1 MEQNIGYIKSIKIT
15 GLWGK
20 QDILWNLRPDA
31 NILSGIN
38 GSGKS
43 SILRAVYKTL
53 YFDRLEY
60 IEEDSSFSKIWIC
73 FSDNEEI
80 RCESVEAK
88 SVSESVEK
96 ASLSSEGEIR
106 SVERKKDSEYYVVGA
121 TKDLDDFIDILF
133 INNFDRPL
141 IDSDAIQK
149 LSDKRVKTELDWQL
163 YKLQSAYLSYQ
174 VNIGNRIIKL
184 LSSDDI
190 SSKEKATSISAK
202 KVLFQDIIDDLFCA
216 TNKQIDR
223 SKNEIQF
230 ISGNETLSPYQLSAG
245 EKQVLVILLTVLIQD
260 EKPCI
265 LLMDE
270 PEISLHIEWQK
281 KLINLIRDINPKV
294 QIILATHSPAV
305 IMNGWIDAVTEVSDI
320 STIYVK

>member
-1 MEQNIGYIKSIKIT
+1 MEQNVGYIKNIRIT

-20 QDILWNLRPDA
+20 QDISWNLRPDV

-43 SILRAVYKTL
+43 SILRAVYQTL
-53 YFDRLEY
+53 ISGKEICVENSIFL
-60 IEEDSSFSKIWIC
+60 SKIQIC
-73 FSDNEEI
+73 FSN
-80 RCESVEAK
+80 
-88 SVSESVEK
+88 SEDV
-96 ASLSSEGEIR
+96 L
-106 SVERKKDSEYYVVGA
+106 DS
-121 TKDLDDFIDILF
+121 TDILF

-141 IDSDAIQK
+141 IDSGSIQK

-174 VNIGNRIIKL
+174 VNIGNRIIRL

-190 SSKEKATSISAK
+190 ASKEKAASISSK
-202 KVLFQDIIDDLFCA
+202 KLLFQDVIDDLFCA
-216 TNKQIDR
+216 TNKRIDR

-230 ISGNETLSPYQLSAG
+230 ISGNDTLSPYQLSAG
-245 EKQVLVILLTVLIQD
+245 EKQILVILLTVLIQD

-281 KLINLIRDINPKV
+281 KLINLIRDLNQKV
-294 QIILATHSPAV
+294 QIILVTHSPAV

-320 STIYVK
+320 SSISEK

>member
-1 MEQNIGYIKSIKIT
+1 MEQNVGYIKNIRIT

-20 QDILWNLRPDA
+20 QDISWNLRPDV

-43 SILRAVYKTL
+43 SILRAVYQTL
-53 YFDRLEY
+53 ISGKEICVENSIFL
-60 IEEDSSFSKIWIC
+60 SKIQIC
-73 FSDNEEI
+73 FSN
-80 RCESVEAK
+80 
-88 SVSESVEK
+88 SEDV
-96 ASLSSEGEIR
+96 L
-106 SVERKKDSEYYVVGA
+106 DS
-121 TKDLDDFIDILF
+121 IDILF

-141 IDSDAIQK
+141 IDSGSIQK

-174 VNIGNRIIKL
+174 VNIGNRIIRL
-184 LSSDDI
+184 LSSNDI
-190 SSKEKATSISAK
+190 ASKEKAASISSK
-202 KVLFQDIIDDLFCA
+202 KLLFQDVIDDLFCA

-230 ISGNETLSPYQLSAG
+230 ISGNDTLSPYQLSAG
-245 EKQVLVILLTVLIQD
+245 EKQILVILLTVLIQD

-281 KLINLIRDINPKV
+281 KLINLIRDLNQKV

-320 STIYVK
+320 SSISEM

>member
-1 MEQNIGYIKSIKIT
+1 MLSHKLDNMEQNVGYIKNIRIT

-20 QDILWNLRPDA
+20 QDISWNLRPDV

-43 SILRAVYKTL
+43 SILRAVYQTL
-53 YFDRLEY
+53 ISGKEICVENSIFL
-60 IEEDSSFSKIWIC
+60 SKIQIC
-73 FSDNEEI
+73 FSN
-80 RCESVEAK
+80 
-88 SVSESVEK
+88 SEDV
-96 ASLSSEGEIR
+96 L
-106 SVERKKDSEYYVVGA
+106 DS
-121 TKDLDDFIDILF
+121 TDILF

-141 IDSDAIQK
+141 IDSGSIQK

-174 VNIGNRIIKL
+174 VNIGNRIIRL

-190 SSKEKATSISAK
+190 ASKEKAASISSK
-202 KVLFQDIIDDLFCA
+202 KLLFQDVIDDLFCA
-216 TNKQIDR
+216 TNKRIDR

-230 ISGNETLSPYQLSAG
+230 ISGNDTLSPYQLSAG
-245 EKQVLVILLTVLIQD
+245 EKQILVILLTVLIQD

-281 KLINLIRDINPKV
+281 KLINLIRDLNQKV

-320 STIYVK
+320 SSISEK

>member
-1 MEQNIGYIKSIKIT
+1 MEQNVGYIKNIRIT

-20 QDILWNLRPDA
+20 QDISWNLRPDV

-43 SILRAVYKTL
+43 SILRAVYQTL
-53 YFDRLEY
+53 ISGKEICVENSIFL
-60 IEEDSSFSKIWIC
+60 SKIQIC
-73 FSDNEEI
+73 FSN
-80 RCESVEAK
+80 
-88 SVSESVEK
+88 SEDV
-96 ASLSSEGEIR
+96 L
-106 SVERKKDSEYYVVGA
+106 DS
-121 TKDLDDFIDILF
+121 TDILF

-141 IDSDAIQK
+141 IDSGSIQK

-174 VNIGNRIIKL
+174 VNIGNRIIRL

-190 SSKEKATSISAK
+190 ASKEKAASISSK
-202 KVLFQDIIDDLFCA
+202 KLLFQDVIDDLFCA
-216 TNKQIDR
+216 TNKRIDR

-230 ISGNETLSPYQLSAG
+230 ISGNDTLSPYQLSAG
-245 EKQVLVILLTVLIQD
+245 EKQILVILLTVLIQD

-281 KLINLIRDINPKV
+281 KLINLIRDLNQKV

-320 STIYVK
+320 SSISEK

>member
-1 MEQNIGYIKSIKIT
+1 M
-15 GLWGK
+15 
-20 QDILWNLRPDA
+20 
-31 NILSGIN
+31 
-38 GSGKS
+38 
-43 SILRAVYKTL
+43 
-53 YFDRLEY
+53 
-60 IEEDSSFSKIWIC
+60 
-73 FSDNEEI
+73 
-80 RCESVEAK
+80 
-88 SVSESVEK
+88 
-96 ASLSSEGEIR
+96 
-106 SVERKKDSEYYVVGA
+106 
-121 TKDLDDFIDILF
+121 DDFIDSLF

>member
-1 MEQNIGYIKSIKIT
+1 MEQNVGYIKNIRIT

-20 QDILWNLRPDA
+20 QDISWNLRPDV

-43 SILRAVYKTL
+43 SILRAVYQTL
-53 YFDRLEY
+53 ISGKEICVENSIFL
-60 IEEDSSFSKIWIC
+60 SKIQIC
-73 FSDNEEI
+73 FSN
-80 RCESVEAK
+80 
-88 SVSESVEK
+88 SEDV
-96 ASLSSEGEIR
+96 L
-106 SVERKKDSEYYVVGA
+106 DS
-121 TKDLDDFIDILF
+121 TDILF

-141 IDSDAIQK
+141 IDSGSIQK

-174 VNIGNRIIKL
+174 VNIGNRIIRL

-190 SSKEKATSISAK
+190 ASKEKAASISSK
-202 KVLFQDIIDDLFCA
+202 KLLFQDVIDDLFCA
-216 TNKQIDR
+216 TNKRIDR

-230 ISGNETLSPYQLSAG
+230 ISGNDTLSPYQLSAG
-245 EKQVLVILLTVLIQD
+245 EKQILVILLTVLIQD

-281 KLINLIRDINPKV
+281 KLINLIRDLNQKV

-305 IMNGWIDAVTEVSDI
+305 IMNGWIDAVTEVSGI
-320 STIYVK
+320 SSISEK

>member
-1 MEQNIGYIKSIKIT
+1 MEQNVGYIKNIRIT

-20 QDILWNLRPDA
+20 QDISWNLRPDV

-43 SILRAVYKTL
+43 SILRAVYQTL
-53 YFDRLEY
+53 ISGKEICVENSIFL
-60 IEEDSSFSKIWIC
+60 SKIQIC
-73 FSDNEEI
+73 FSN
-80 RCESVEAK
+80 
-88 SVSESVEK
+88 SEDV
-96 ASLSSEGEIR
+96 L
-106 SVERKKDSEYYVVGA
+106 DS
-121 TKDLDDFIDILF
+121 TDILF

-141 IDSDAIQK
+141 IDSGSIQK

-174 VNIGNRIIKL
+174 VNIGNRIIRL

-190 SSKEKATSISAK
+190 ASKEKAASISSK
-202 KVLFQDIIDDLFCA
+202 KLLFQDVIDDLFCA
-216 TNKQIDR
+216 TNKRIDR

-230 ISGNETLSPYQLSAG
+230 ISGNDTLSPYQLSAG
-245 EKQVLVILLTVLIQD
+245 EKQILVILLTVLIQD
-260 EKPCI
+260 EKLCI

-281 KLINLIRDINPKV
+281 KLINLIRDLNQKV

-320 STIYVK
+320 SSISEK

>member
-43 SILRAVYKTL
+43 SILRAVYQTL
-53 YFDRLEY
+53 SPETEGCMEEY
-60 IEEDSSFSKIWIC
+60 SFFSKIEIC
-73 FSDNEEI
+73 S
-80 RCESVEAK
+80 
-88 SVSESVEK
+88 
-96 ASLSSEGEIR
+96 
-106 SVERKKDSEYYVVGA
+106 
-121 TKDLDDFIDILF
+121 TDLDSIDILF

>member
-1 MEQNIGYIKSIKIT
+1 MEQNIGYIKNIRIN
-15 GLWGK
+15 GLWGR
-20 QDILWNLRPDA
+20 QDVSWNLRPDV

-43 SILRAVYKTL
+43 SILRAIYQTL
-53 YFDRLEY
+53 FSDASDNLEEHSLLSEMWIHFSDCAEIY
-60 IEEDSSFSKIWIC
+60 CESINAKSVGEAVQMASSFSENNIYKVNRIK
-73 FSDNEEI
+73 NG
-80 RCESVEAK
+80 K
-88 SVSESVEK
+88 
-96 ASLSSEGEIR
+96 
-106 SVERKKDSEYYVVGA
+106 YYVIGA
-121 TKDLDDFIDILF
+121 TKSREDFIDILF

-141 IDSDAIQK
+141 VDSDAIQK

-174 VNIGNRIIKL
+174 VNIGNRIIRL

-190 SSKEKATSISAK
+190 ASKEKAASISSK
-202 KVLFQDIIDDLFCA
+202 KILFQDMIDDLFRD
-216 TNKQIDR
+216 TNKQLDR

-230 ISGNETLSPYQLSAG
+230 LSGNDTLSPYQLSAG
-245 EKQVLVILLTVLIQD
+245 EKQMLVILLTVLIQD
-260 EKPCI
+260 EKPCV

-281 KLINLIRDINPKV
+281 KLINLIRDINPRV

-320 STIYVK
+320 SSISEK

>member
-1 MEQNIGYIKSIKIT
+1 MEQNVGYIKNIRIT

-20 QDILWNLRPDA
+20 QDISWNLRPDV

-43 SILRAVYKTL
+43 SILRAVYQTL
-53 YFDRLEY
+53 ISGKEICVENSIFL
-60 IEEDSSFSKIWIC
+60 SKIQIC
-73 FSDNEEI
+73 FSN
-80 RCESVEAK
+80 
-88 SVSESVEK
+88 SEDV
-96 ASLSSEGEIR
+96 L
-106 SVERKKDSEYYVVGA
+106 DS
-121 TKDLDDFIDILF
+121 TDILF

-141 IDSDAIQK
+141 IDSGSIQK

-174 VNIGNRIIKL
+174 VNIGNRIIQL

-190 SSKEKATSISAK
+190 ASKEKAASISSK
-202 KVLFQDIIDDLFCA
+202 KLLFQDVIDDLFCA
-216 TNKQIDR
+216 TNKRIDR

-230 ISGNETLSPYQLSAG
+230 ISGNDTLSPYQLSAG
-245 EKQVLVILLTVLIQD
+245 EKQILVILLTVLIQD

-281 KLINLIRDINPKV
+281 KLINLIRDLNQKV

-320 STIYVK
+320 SSISEK

>member
-1 MEQNIGYIKSIKIT
+1 MEQNVGYIKNIRIT

-20 QDILWNLRPDA
+20 QDISWNLRPDV

-43 SILRAVYKTL
+43 SILRAVYQTL
-53 YFDRLEY
+53 ISGKEICVENSIFL
-60 IEEDSSFSKIWIC
+60 SKIQIC
-73 FSDNEEI
+73 FSN
-80 RCESVEAK
+80 
-88 SVSESVEK
+88 SEDV
-96 ASLSSEGEIR
+96 L
-106 SVERKKDSEYYVVGA
+106 DS
-121 TKDLDDFIDILF
+121 TDILF

-141 IDSDAIQK
+141 IDSGSIQK

-163 YKLQSAYLSYQ
+163 YKLQSAYLNYQ
-174 VNIGNRIIKL
+174 VNIGNRIIRL

-190 SSKEKATSISAK
+190 ASKEKAASISSK
-202 KVLFQDIIDDLFCA
+202 KLLFQDVIDDLFCA
-216 TNKQIDR
+216 TNKRIDR

-230 ISGNETLSPYQLSAG
+230 ISGNDTLSPYQLSAG
-245 EKQVLVILLTVLIQD
+245 EKQILVILLTVLIQD

-281 KLINLIRDINPKV
+281 KLINLIRDLNQKV

-320 STIYVK
+320 SSISEK